1 MWITREVF
9 ETERLTLLK
18 RELMLKCGLTAEE
31 VDSGIIRNQ
40 EVHDDAITVQ
50 DMQGRQLPQIFVE
63 LSQALQTLKDHRFE
77 VKQLETELQYSQ
89 KSIEKVNK
97 LESLYTLERSYIQQL
112 FKVAEKLKF
121 EQAQVEQTILMEQI
135 SQLYSKVIQLE
146 INH

>member
-1 MWITREVF
+1 
-9 ETERLTLLK
+9 
-18 RELMLKCGLTAEE
+18 
-31 VDSGIIRNQ
+31 
-40 EVHDDAITVQ
+40 
-50 DMQGRQLPQIFVE
+50 MQGRQLPQIFVE